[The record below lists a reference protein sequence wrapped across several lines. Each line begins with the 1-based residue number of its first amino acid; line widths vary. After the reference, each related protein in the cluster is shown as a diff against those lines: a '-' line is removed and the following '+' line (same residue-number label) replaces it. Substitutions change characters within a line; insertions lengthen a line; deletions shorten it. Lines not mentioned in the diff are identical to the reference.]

1 MPLPVMPLP
10 VVLAEFQAYLLG
22 NSSDMSCHVRGNGR
36 LPAADLL
43 EVYRRGYG
51 LRLVE
56 ALGSDFPGLR
66 QLLGEEE
73 FASVAQGYLAAHP
86 SRHPSLRW
94 LGSGLPDFLTTH
106 ACARFAGM
114 ARFDWAIAFAFDA
127 PDQPTA
133 SLPDLL
139 SLPAEAWET
148 FGLRFA
154 DCASDLVA
162 DTSIAALRHALLRN
176 EFDLPPATGHDI
188 SWLVWR
194 QGEEVQYR
202 PLPEDER
209 QAFGHMRAG
218 GSFSAMCGWL
228 ASDFAE
234 SEPSRR
240 GAEILQD
247 WLSRG
252 LVAEI
257 LPLAPKLRLAAI
269 PA

>member
-1 MPLPVMPLP
+1 MMQLPVL
-10 VVLAEFQAYLLG
+10 LAAFQAYLQRK
-22 NSSDMSCHVRGNGR
+22 SSDMLCHVRGNER

-56 ALGSDFPGLR
+56 ALGNDFPGLR
-66 QLLGEEE
+66 GLLGEDD
-73 FASVAQGYLAAHP
+73 FANVARDYVATHP

-94 LGSGLPDFLTTH
+94 LGSGLADFLADH
-106 ACARFAGM
+106 GSVLSADM
-114 ARFDWAIAFAFDA
+114 ARFDWAVALAFDA
-127 PDQPTA
+127 PDQSTA
-133 SLPDLL
+133 SLSDLF
-139 SLPAEAWET
+139 SLPAETWET

-154 DCASDLVA
+154 DCVSDLTA
-162 DTSIAALRHALLRN
+162 DSSIAALRHALLRS
-176 EFDLPPATGHDI
+176 ESDLPPATGYEM

-194 QGEEVQYR
+194 QGEDVQYR
-202 PLPEDER
+202 PLPEDEA
-209 QAFGHMRAG
+209 QAFAFMRAG
-218 GSFSAMCGWL
+218 GSFGNMCSLL
-228 ASDFAE
+228 ASTCNE

-257 LPLAPKLRLAAI
+257 PPLAPELRPAAV

>member
-1 MPLPVMPLP
+1 MQLPAL
-10 VVLAEFQAYLLG
+10 LASFQAYLQG
-22 NSSDMSCHVRGNGR
+22 NSNDMLRHVRGNER

-56 ALGSDFPGLR
+56 ALGNDFPGLR
-66 QLLGEEE
+66 RLLGEDD
-73 FASVAQGYLAAHP
+73 FANVARDYVATHP

-94 LGSGLPDFLTTH
+94 LGCDLADFLASH
-106 ACARFAGM
+106 GCVLFGGM
-114 ARFDWAIAFAFDA
+114 ARFDWAIALAFDA
-127 PDQPTA
+127 PDQSTA
-133 SLPDLL
+133 TLSDLL
-139 SLPAEAWET
+139 SLPAESWET

-154 DCASDLVA
+154 DSVSDLTA
-162 DTSIAALRHALLRN
+162 DSSIATLRHALLRN
-176 EFDLPPATGHDI
+176 ELDLPQAAGYDI

-194 QGEEVQYR
+194 QGEDVQYR
-202 PLPEDER
+202 PLPEDEA
-209 QAFGHMRAG
+209 QAFAFTRAG
-218 GSFSAMCGWL
+218 GSFGNMCSLL
-228 ASDFAE
+228 ASICNE

-257 LPLAPKLRLAAI
+257 LPLAPELRPAAL

>member
-1 MPLPVMPLP
+1 MPLP

-22 NSSDMSCHVRGNGR
+22 NSSEMSCHVRGNGR

-43 EVYRRGYG
+43 EVYRRGHG

-56 ALGSDFPGLR
+56 ALGNDFSGLR
-66 QLLGEEE
+66 QLLGDEE
-73 FASVAQGYLAAHP
+73 FANVARGYLAAHP

-94 LGSGLPDFLTTH
+94 LGSGLPDFLATH
-106 ACARFAGM
+106 ACALFAGM